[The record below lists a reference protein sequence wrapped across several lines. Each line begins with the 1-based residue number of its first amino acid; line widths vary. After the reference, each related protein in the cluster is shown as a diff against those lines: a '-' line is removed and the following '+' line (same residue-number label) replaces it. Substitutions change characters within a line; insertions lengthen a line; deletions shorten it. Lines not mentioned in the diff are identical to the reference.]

1 MPMHRPNPLRRL
13 VLLLALALPGFFL
26 TSCITHRTVTQNGR
40 VVAEGPA
47 IKRPVR
53 DAIVHSRR

>member
-1 MPMHRPNPLRRL
+1 MHRPSLSRRFA
-13 VLLLALALPGFFL
+13 LLLALALPGFFL
-26 TSCITHRTVTQNGR
+26 TGCITHRTVTQNGR